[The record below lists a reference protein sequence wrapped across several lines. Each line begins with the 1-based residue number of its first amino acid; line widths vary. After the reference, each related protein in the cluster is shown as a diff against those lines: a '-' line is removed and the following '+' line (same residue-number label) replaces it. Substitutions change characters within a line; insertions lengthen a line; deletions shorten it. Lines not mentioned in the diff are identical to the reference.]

1 MPKPYAKRSFRDK
14 KSGGKPERGSSSR
27 RSDYK
32 RSDSRRG
39 PDSRRSDD
47 RRSDRRDSD
56 RRDRERRDADPRRP
70 DSRRSDSRRPDQ
82 RRTER
87 KRIDS
92 KRREHKRDYRRDPKE
107 HIDTVAGR
115 NAVVEALRAGIPAKE
130 LLVAVGVDI
139 DARLEESV
147 RLSQKMGLSIREV
160 ERRQI
165 ESMTGIANHQG
176 IALVVKPFQYSSQKE
191 IFARA
196 KEPALFIA
204 VDGVTDPRNI
214 GAITRSAAAF
224 SADGLLIPER
234 RNAPLT
240 ASAWKASAGAAARLP
255 IAQVTNLVRSI
266 EDAKKFG
273 CFIVGLDGDADTSVE
288 EMEIADQPLYIVVGS
303 EGRGLSRLVREKCD
317 LLVKIPMSNAVES
330 LNASV
335 AVSITLYSI
344 DRKRHAL

>member
-1 MPKPYAKRSFRDK
+1 MEYQLMPKPYAKRSFRDK

-56 RRDRERRDADPRRP
+56 RRDPERRDADR
-70 DSRRSDSRRPDQ
+70 RRPDQ

-139 DARLEESV
+139 DERLEESV

>member
-32 RSDSRRG
+32 KSDSRRG
-39 PDSRRSDD
+39 QDSRRSDD
-47 RRSDRRDSD
+47 RRNDRRDSD
-56 RRDRERRDADPRRP
+56 RRGSDQRRA
-70 DSRRSDSRRPDQ
+70 DSRRPDQ

-139 DARLEESV
+139 DERLEESV

-255 IAQVTNLVRSI
+255 IAQVTNLVRSL